1 MSTLKDGAEREV
13 VVGGVLFQFTT
24 QNYSK
29 SKQHCEEL
37 FIEDFKVKDN

>member
-13 VVGGVLFQFTT
+13 VGGFLFQFTT